1 MKSLTLSHL
10 GLAGIL
16 VLGLAVVWI
25 GTAPSV
31 TSAESILG
39 GDDPFG
45 PTDPGGCCT
54 THGTGACEDADTS
67 PTSGISLDCDAGGD
81 AIYCIG
87 NDDGNDTCQT
97 NGDIPCQKASDA
109 LSPCNTTQDMPCG
122 G

>member
-1 MKSLTLSHL
+1 MKTLTLSRL
-10 GLAGIL
+10 GLAGVL

-25 GTAPSV
+25 GAAPSV

-39 GDDPFG
+39 GDPFG

-54 THGTGACEDADTS
+54 TEDEGLCQNADTS
-67 PTSGISLDCDAGGD
+67 PTSGISLGCDNTGES

-87 NDDGNDTCQT
+87 DDDGDDTCQT
-97 NGDIPCQKASDA
+97 NGDIPCAKASDPT
-109 LSPCNTTQDMPCG
+109 SPCNTTQDMPCG